1 MSEDFSVVAI
11 PKKCKTCK
19 FFLRGHWVDGEP
31 QNGGSC
37 EVLLAAL
44 KMMNASLWR
53 LENLHV
59 QDNFGCAF
67 HKDSEDESI
76 LEAGSIS
83 LIESGKIEDLMR
95 EGLES
100 LGIAVREFVATFQE
114 NKKP

>member
-1 MSEDFSVVAI
+1 MSEDFSVVTA

-19 FFLRGHWVDGEP
+19 FFLRGHWVDEKP

-53 LENLHV
+53 LDDLHV
-59 QDNFGCAF
+59 QDTFGCAF

-76 LEAGSIS
+76 LEAGNIS
-83 LIESGKIEDLMR
+83 LLESEKVEELMR
-95 EGLES
+95 ERAES
-100 LGIAVREFVATFQE
+100 LGITVREFVATFQE
-114 NKKP
+114 SKKP